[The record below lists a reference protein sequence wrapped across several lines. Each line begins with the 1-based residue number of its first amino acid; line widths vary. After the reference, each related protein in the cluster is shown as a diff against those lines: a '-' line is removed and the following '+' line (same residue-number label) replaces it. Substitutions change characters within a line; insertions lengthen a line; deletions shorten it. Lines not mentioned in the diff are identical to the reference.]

1 MKRPCLCGHV
11 LLMSRHKTEG
21 EPGQTNFSTHVE
33 PLVES
38 GSHSFVPK
46 SGGWRGRQQSNS
58 GLEEDLVRMWR
69 YNVPSDE

>member
-46 SGGWRGRQQSNS
+46 SGVLAGKATKQLW
-58 GLEEDLVRMWR
+58 
-69 YNVPSDE
+69 P